1 MAEYSINPQEEQ
13 DSITAFLK
21 AEYPD
26 MAIIEDGLPAD
37 DNKAITYEAGTGDVN
52 TFVLLWFSNPKP
64 GRKKGIAGRKLDSY
78 VGTVDV
84 AVIARE
90 GTRAR
95 KVLNNVTDQLID
107 FKPAGGGRMTQ
118 GTALFADARQ
128 VKQEQNRPERWMR
141 TNRFDFGI
149 ASKKIED

>member
-1 MAEYSINPQEEQ
+1 MDYSINPQVEQ
-13 DSITAFLK
+13 DSITEYLK
-21 AEYPD
+21 AQYPN

-37 DNKAITYEAGTGDVN
+37 NNDDITEDETGEIN

-64 GRKKGIAGRKLDSY
+64 GRKKGFAGHKLDSY

-84 AVIARE
+84 AVIARN

-95 KVLNNVTDQLID
+95 TVLNDVTDRLID
-107 FKPAGGGRMTQ
+107 FKPEGGGRMTQ
-118 GTALFADARQ
+118 GTALFGDARQ
-128 VKQEQNRPERWMR
+128 VKQEANRPERWMR

-149 ASKKIED
+149 ASKKTPETP